1 MKAKLFVAAND
12 GMGLFSTI
20 ANRFDR
26 AALHILNCF
35 RGENLNVS
43 VKLPDAINVS
53 GILPRLFALLN
64 NWHGKT

>member
-12 GMGLFSTI
+12 GMGLFSTN

-43 VKLPDAINVS
+43 VKRPDAVNVS
-53 GILPRLFALLN
+53 GILPRFFALLN